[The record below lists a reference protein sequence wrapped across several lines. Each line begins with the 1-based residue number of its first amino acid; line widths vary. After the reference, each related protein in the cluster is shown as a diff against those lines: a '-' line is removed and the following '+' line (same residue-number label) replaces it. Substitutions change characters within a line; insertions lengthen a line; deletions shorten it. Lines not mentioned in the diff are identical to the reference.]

1 MKKFINDVLN
11 DRYAHLVTAIQS
23 VAKLSFCPSFGAPL
37 VFLRSPYGDSEMARN
52 GFEDGLKWCS
62 MSNTYSSVNEAGFV
76 GLRTYVQK
84 PMKPSSISWASNRP
98 LLSNVLLFLMHIK
111 A

>member
-37 VFLRSPYGDSEMARN
+37 VFLRSPYDDSEMARN
-52 GFEDGLKWCS
+52 GFEVGSKWYATTNVYG
-62 MSNTYSSVNEAGFV
+62 MDKEAGFV
-76 GLRTYVQK
+76 GSRTYV
-84 PMKPSSISWASNRP
+84 
-98 LLSNVLLFLMHIK
+98 NVLMNLCSFSEVSNISTYHSNI
-111 A
+111 